1 MFAVTL
7 REGGGVSIL
16 VSSFSSFSP
25 GHRLD
30 LSARAISGG
39 NVHASEVTAQ
49 SDAITHSNAKDQNK
63 EKEKTVSDSDAHRH
77 ADQNSKAERE
87 RNGNADQNA
96 KDQIDSKEIADE
108 SGQSR
113 KEKEEAKISV
123 ASALGRRGKA
133 LTSAGGDARNS
144 SCASDDFLSD
154 TLTCTAGLAVAVR
167 NIDSSVGPAG
177 RGSAGT
183 YNREILRAP
192 LVLGAPIWVW
202 ATPQRVSLLDA
213 FGSRCDRSRPDRARS
228 LAVYCCTQ
236 QRNAAGQCRRV
247 RLLSSACSTDAEWT
261 RIPLCHRQ
269 R

>member
-7 REGGGVSIL
+7 REGGRVSIL
-16 VSSFSSFSP
+16 VSSFSSFGP

-63 EKEKTVSDSDAHRH
+63 EEEKTVSDSDAHRH

-133 LTSAGGDARNS
+133 LTSAGG
-144 SCASDDFLSD
+144 
-154 TLTCTAGLAVAVR
+154 
-167 NIDSSVGPAG
+167 AG

-183 YNREILRAP
+183 YNREVLRAP

-202 ATPQRVSLLDA
+202 ATPRRVSLLDA
-213 FGSRCDRSRPDRARS
+213 FGSRCDRSRPGRARS

-236 QRNAAGQCRRV
+236 QRKAAGQCRRV

-261 RIPLCHRQ
+261 SIPLCHRQ